1 MADMI
6 LSITVPDAWVART
19 LAAFTEIAGA
29 TATLQS
35 SNGLNTQWHF
45 TMPSQG
51 GLSDSAFCKKIFC
64 ELGEAIVN
72 MADIDA
78 DQARYNAEVA
88 GLTPPASDV
97 PDDIFT

>member
-1 MADMI
+1 ML
-6 LSITVPDAWVART
+6 LSITIPDAWVVRT
-19 LAAFTEIAGA
+19 LAAFTAAAGG

-51 GLSDSAFCKKIFC
+51 VLSDSDFCKKIFC

-72 MADIDA
+72 MVDIDT
-78 DQARYNAEVA
+78 DRARYDAEVA
-88 GLTPPASDV
+88 ALTPPASDV
-97 PDDIFT
+97 PEDIFT